1 MPSLVQA
8 SSGLLQVQLGPDP
21 RTRKRSVPMQ
31 VLSLGF
37 SRTGTSSMQA
47 ALEILGYGPVTHG
60 RCIIFN
66 ILELEMVGEGLKAK
80 FTPEKACCKPFG
92 REEFD
97 QLIGEY
103 RAVTDGPFCHF
114 GPELMAAY
122 PQAKVILVER
132 DIDSW
137 FTSYLNTVCTIPF
150 RRSFQDKLVNFLNP
164 DLGRQRKASDAMFGA
179 AFDANSKEEMIA
191 HSRDVYQQH
200 YLEIR
205 KAARPGQILEYK
217 LGSGWEPLCKFLGK
231 PVPDAPF
238 PRKND
243 GAAFQGK
250 ITSYRFLFVMRALEK
265 LGLGLAGAVAT
276 VITIKY
282 LGYGNIEPYIRG
294 AKASF
299 IG

>member
-8 SSGLLQVQLGPDP
+8 SSGLQRVQMGPDP
-21 RTRKRSVPMQ
+21 RTRTRSVPMQ

-60 RCIIFN
+60 REIIFN
-66 ILELEMVGEGLKAK
+66 ILELEMVGEGLRAK
-80 FTPEKACCKPFG
+80 YAPDTARCKSFD

-97 QLIGEY
+97 QLIGDY

-122 PQAKVILVER
+122 PEAKVILVER
-132 DIDSW
+132 DEDSW
-137 FTSYLNTVCTIPF
+137 FESYRNTVCTIPF
-150 RRSFQDKLVNFLNP
+150 RRRVQDRVVNFLNP
-164 DLGRQRKASDAMFGA
+164 DIGRQRRASDAMFGA
-179 AFDANSKEEMIA
+179 VFGASTQQEMIA
-191 HSRDVYQQH
+191 HSREIYRQH

-205 KAARPGQILEYK
+205 KTARPGQVLEYK

-231 PVPDAPF
+231 PVPAVPF

-243 GAAFQGK
+243 SAAFQGK
-250 ITSYRFLFVMRALEK
+250 ITSYRSLFLMRALEK
-265 LGLGLAGAVAT
+265 VAIGLAGAVAF
-276 VITIKY
+276 VVAIKAVE
-282 LGYGNIEPYIRG
+282 LGSSLDN
-294 AKASF
+294 F
-299 IG
+299 TF